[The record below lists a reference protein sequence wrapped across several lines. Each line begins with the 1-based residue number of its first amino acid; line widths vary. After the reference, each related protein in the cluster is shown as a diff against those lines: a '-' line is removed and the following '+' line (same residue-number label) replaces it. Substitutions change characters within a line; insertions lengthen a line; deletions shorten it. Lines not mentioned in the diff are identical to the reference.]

1 MLVII
6 SIYLIEEEEEDEGL
20 IVEERDVEALV
31 SKTEND
37 PLCNQNINSLFKVSE
52 SVHMNGQR
60 WMVRDRGHFHV

>member
-1 MLVII
+1 M
-6 SIYLIEEEEEDEGL
+6 